1 MYRSRRAG
9 WRVAASVLALTALGC
24 AGDSSTDVQNG
35 VPASLAGTW
44 ELTAVSTTAT
54 GPLPASRD
62 RYDAVLTLDSARST
76 FAMTEWRNGEASA
89 SSGAAVVEGDQL
101 TLIHTADY
109 QTVTRVDE
117 ALFSVKDGRLALAMG
132 EQEWTVYV
140 YDRP

>member
-1 MYRSRRAG
+1 
-9 WRVAASVLALTALGC
+9 
-24 AGDSSTDVQNG
+24 
-35 VPASLAGTW
+35 
-44 ELTAVSTTAT
+44 
-54 GPLPASRD
+54 
-62 RYDAVLTLDSARST
+62 
-76 FAMTEWRNGEASA
+76 MTEWRNGEASA